1 MNIITAYTPKK
12 VNLID
17 YYFDLSKRGR
27 NRLYM
32 DDDKLWLLYS
42 DSTYIQIS
50 HYRKMDN
57 ELDEDEKAE
66 IKSLLNQDYVGTIIV
81 WTNTNKLYELLKS
94 TLVEKMVLDNDY
106 GSILKIEDVKNMNF
120 IKLKSWLNVQ

>member
-50 HYRKMDN
+50 HYHKMDN

-66 IKSLLNQDYVGTIIV
+66 IKSLLNQDYVGTVIV

>member
-32 DDDKLWLLYS
+32 DDDKLWLLYA

-106 GSILKIEDVKNMNF
+106 GTILKIEDVKNMTF

>member
-81 WTNTNKLYELLKS
+81 WTNTRGCIEFKS
-94 TLVEKMVLDNDY
+94 AAAK
-106 GSILKIEDVKNMNF
+106 
-120 IKLKSWLNVQ
+120 